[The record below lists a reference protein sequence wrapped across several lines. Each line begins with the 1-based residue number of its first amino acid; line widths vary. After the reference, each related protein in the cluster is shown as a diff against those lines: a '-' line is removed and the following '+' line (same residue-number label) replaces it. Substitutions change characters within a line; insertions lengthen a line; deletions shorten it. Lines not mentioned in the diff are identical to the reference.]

1 MANMVSAPLRAND
14 AIDMNSK
21 IGSFLQH
28 LKGISLLFLEWMGQ
42 LGLCS
47 IVLLGRILLSS

>member
-1 MANMVSAPLRAND
+1 MANMVSDPLRANV

-21 IGSFLQH
+21 FGSFPQH

-42 LGLCS
+42 MRLCS
-47 IVLLGRILLSS
+47 IILLRRILVST